1 VLAPMRRFEEIV
13 TAAITPAVVI
23 VVAVLSPHDALEQP
37 ILRAFDT
44 AVGIA
49 VGRAAGWAGPGFTGS

>member
-1 VLAPMRRFEEIV
+1 MLIGRSDDIIT
-13 TAAITPAVVI
+13 TAIATAVVM
-23 VVAVLSPHDALEQP
+23 VVAALNPHDAWEQP

-49 VGRAAGWAGPGFTGS
+49 VGLAASWLALRLTARA